1 MTMIIWSWEE
11 MKLSFQL
18 PIRKNYILQK
28 IKQLDSPFHA
38 YFQVIKILSRY
49 SLKKCKKFIL
59 SMLMKNLKNCQFSQ
73 LGLDIISE
81 SQWASL
87 MWKTT
92 NIWEVWQQCKTWC
105 LLNPKQHQM
114 IPFQAYTATTNSK
127 VNFSE
132 YTLHTG
138 MLISLYNS
146 HFLFSQPLMNL
157 CSESMRHAQLF
168 VAKKMLSSR
177 LFSLLIK
184 LKNQDIFSLWRI
196 N

>member
-1 MTMIIWSWEE
+1 
-11 MKLSFQL
+11 MKLFFQVL
-18 PIRKNYILQK
+18 IMKACTLQK
-28 IKQLDSPFHA
+28 IKLLDSPFHV
-38 YFQVIKILSRY
+38 YFQVIKILSLY
-49 SLKKCKKFIL
+49 SLKKCKIFIL
-59 SMLMKNLKNCQFSQ
+59 SMLMNNLKNCQFFQ

-81 SQWASL
+81 SQWAFL

-92 NIWEVWQQCKTWC
+92 NIWEEWQQCKIWC
-105 LLNPKQHQM
+105 LLNPKQRQM
-114 IPFQAYTATTNSK
+114 IRFQAYTATTNSK

-138 MLISLYNS
+138 RLISLYNS

-157 CSESMRHAQLF
+157 CSESMQHALLF